1 MAAISELAMKTL
13 VERGFALRQVRLIVL
28 TVERFTI
35 GFVLEE
41 QWPRPEPGSGEEVDL
56 AAYREMFPT
65 VMAGVTELLP
75 ARPHRG
81 RPVPRLPADGRR
93 GAPAAPDPAP

>member
-1 MAAISELAMKTL
+1 MRTP
-13 VERGFALRQVRLIVL
+13 VERGFALRQARLIVL

-41 QWPRPEPGSGEEVDL
+41 QWPRPGGGEEVDL

-65 VMAGVTELLP
+65 VMAGVTDYLQ
-75 ARPHRG
+75 RG
-81 RPVPRLPADGRR
+81 RTVDDLFHGCLRMVVEGP
-93 GAPAAPDPAP
+93 PAAPDPAP